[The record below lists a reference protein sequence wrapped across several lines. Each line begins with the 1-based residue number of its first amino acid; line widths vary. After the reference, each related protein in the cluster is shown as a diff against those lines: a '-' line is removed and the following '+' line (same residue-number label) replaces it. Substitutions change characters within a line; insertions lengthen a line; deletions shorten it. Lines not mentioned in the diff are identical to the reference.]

1 MDEIW
6 RAVPIEG
13 LREKYEV
20 SNLGN
25 LRSIPRTIISRNRHG
40 AAPRTYDRH
49 PVKARVGR
57 GGYLVVA
64 LRPGT
69 TRTSHTYQIHR
80 LVAAAFIPNPERLP
94 CVDHLDTD
102 RQNNRADN
110 LRWCTH
116 KENSLNPRTRQHLTA
131 VMIGNQRSKG
141 IPWSEERKAKLS
153 KALKGR
159 TVPQDVRDKIRVS
172 LTGRKASEEKRL
184 KSCKRIGQYTKEGE
198 LIKIWPSGTDAARAL
213 GLGWSN
219 ILKCANPNTSEK
231 TAGGF
236 VWKYL

>member
-141 IPWSEERKAKLS
+141 IPWS
-153 KALKGR
+153 
-159 TVPQDVRDKIRVS
+159 
-172 LTGRKASEEKRL
+172 
-184 KSCKRIGQYTKEGE
+184 
-198 LIKIWPSGTDAARAL
+198 IWPSGTDAARAL